1 MEKEKMKKRIRSGYV
16 DVYEGQTTDEDIQKG
31 FQLIEQEKSIVGK
44 ITEEMIS
51 DGDDESDKL
60 LTLYLESTPKERALL
75 DCALIALCG
84 WSLHT
89 IIDMMTKPEDEGN
102 APKEGVHHAN
112 KGISDREKK
121 KENQRKTEAGRAD
134 CSSRQCR
141 VAAK

>member
-102 APKEGVHHAN
+102 VPKEGVHHAN
-112 KGISDREKK
+112 KGISD
-121 KENQRKTEAGRAD
+121 
-134 CSSRQCR
+134 
-141 VAAK
+141 

>member
-1 MEKEKMKKRIRSGYV
+1 MEKEEMKKRIRSGYV

-31 FQLIEQEKSIVGK
+31 FQLIEHEKSIVGK

-89 IIDMMTKPEDEGN
+89 MIDMMMKPED
-102 APKEGVHHAN
+102 
-112 KGISDREKK
+112 
-121 KENQRKTEAGRAD
+121 
-134 CSSRQCR
+134 
-141 VAAK
+141 

>member
-1 MEKEKMKKRIRSGYV
+1 MFPENTPEKTAHKYQLAVAMPALQRIAGVKKGVIMEKEEMKKRIRSGYV

-89 IIDMMTKPEDEGN
+89 MIDMMMKPED
-102 APKEGVHHAN
+102 
-112 KGISDREKK
+112 
-121 KENQRKTEAGRAD
+121 
-134 CSSRQCR
+134 
-141 VAAK
+141 